1 MDENRW
7 LYQKLFISPNL
18 LDTAP
23 DHVLVY
29 HVASLSE
36 ALLGQG
42 WIDRFFYLRYAEAG
56 FHIRY
61 RVRLTGTAEATTV
74 QAYLQEAAESF
85 DGIVRAEQATYE
97 PETDKYGGPDGIEI
111 CERLFDSS
119 SRLALACIER
129 TLGHPDL
136 RLIVAV
142 FAFDALLSAGDVKA
156 AARDAILAD
165 YARYWKSLS
174 WGQHHGPAD
183 ASEPSERL
191 LAALADQ
198 LIASGGRQDL
208 VAHLVGRGLDQWVSD
223 LRSHM
228 SELDALWRDGKL
240 TTHRSIILCNL
251 AHMMNNRL
259 GISPPDE
266 ALIASLLREADGF
279 RAQDADMRNARSN
292 DA

>member
-7 LYQKLFISPNL
+7 LYQKLFISPDL

-23 DHVLVY
+23 DHVLAH
-29 HVASLSE
+29 HVAPLSE
-36 ALLGQG
+36 ALLERG

-61 RVRLTGTAEATTV
+61 RVRLAHTAEATTV
-74 QAYLQEAAESF
+74 QTYLQEAAESF
-85 DGIVRAEQATYE
+85 DEIVRAERANYE
-97 PETDKYGGPDGIEI
+97 PETDKYGGPGGIDI

-142 FAFDALLSAGDVKA
+142 FAFDALLSASDVKA
-156 AARDAILAD
+156 DVREAILAD
-165 YARYWKSLS
+165 YTRYWNSLS
-174 WGQHHGPAD
+174 WGQRHGPAS
-183 ASEPSERL
+183 APEPSERL
-191 LAALADQ
+191 VAALADQ
-198 LIASGGRQDL
+198 LIASGRQDI

-223 LRSHM
+223 LRRHM
-228 SELDALWRDGKL
+228 TELDALWRDGKL
-240 TTHRSIILCNL
+240 TTHPSHVVCNL
-251 AHMMNNRL
+251 AHTMNNRL

-266 ALIASLLREADGF
+266 ALIARLLRAADRF
-279 RAQDADMRNARSN
+279 RAKADMR
-292 DA
+292 DAWSYDA